1 MVQDRDGLLRFL
13 YATIFLIST
22 SIGAATFLLPVYAE
36 DMGASYI
43 ALGILGAI
51 GSGTYMV
58 MTLVSGFL
66 LDRFNRVRLYLI
78 FSVFGV
84 ASVLLFSVAT
94 CVSDLMMLRSLLGVV
109 SAMFF
114 PTANTLV
121 ADVSP
126 LETLTRSI
134 GRYNLS
140 WIAGFIA
147 GPFIG
152 GLISDLFGFPFLF
165 IFMSAIIAVSCT
177 IIWRGLVIKVGHSD
191 KPVRR
196 RFDPSALRG
205 LYAAYLTI
213 LPYGVA
219 LGIYMS
225 ILPGQMR
232 GMGIASSVIGLILTM
247 TNSVR
252 GMGFFNVERF
262 VDWGERRSL
271 CLASCLMSVA
281 LVAIAFSRSIP
292 SFIAPLAM
300 FGLSGGIITP
310 LIQNAIAQRSPRHV
324 LGMAMALNESLYG
337 ASMFIGPLVGG
348 VLAEVFKPTTLYL
361 SLAVLAL
368 TILPLSFRFGGS
380 ESG

>member
-1 MVQDRDGLLRFL
+1 MAQERDGLLGLL

-22 SIGAATFLLPVYAE
+22 SFGAATFLLPVYAE
-36 DMGASYI
+36 ELGASYI

-66 LDRFNRVRLYLI
+66 LDRFNRLRLYLI
-78 FSVFGV
+78 FSVFAV
-84 ASVLLFSVAT
+84 VVVLLFSAAT
-94 CVSDLMMLRSLLGVV
+94 SVSDLMMLRSLLGVV

-152 GLISDLFGFPFLF
+152 GLISDLLGFPVLF
-165 IFMSAIIAVSCT
+165 IVMSALIAVSCT
-177 IIWRGLVIKVGHSD
+177 IIWRGLVIKVEPSE
-191 KPVRR
+191 KTMRR
-196 RFDPSALRG
+196 KFDPSALRG

-213 LPYGVA
+213 LPHGVA

-232 GMGIASSVIGLILTM
+232 GMGIAPSIIGLMLTM
-247 TNSVR
+247 SNSMR
-252 GMGFFNVERF
+252 GLGFFNVERF
-262 VDWGERRSL
+262 VDWGERRAL
-271 CLASCLMSVA
+271 CLASCLMCAA

-310 LIQNAIAQRSPRHV
+310 LIQNAIARRSPRHV

-348 VLAEVFKPTTLYL
+348 IMAEIFKPTTLYL
-361 SLAVLAL
+361 SFAVLSL
-368 TILPLSFRFGGS
+368 TIMPLSFRFGGS